1 MARVKGGN
9 VARKRRKKVLK
20 LAKGYFG
27 SKHTLYK
34 TAHEQVMNSL
44 MYAYR
49 DRKKRKSDF
58 RKLWITRINAA
69 TRLHGMSYSQFM
81 SGLKKSNIV
90 LNRKVLAD
98 LAVTDPA
105 AFARLVESSKSGIA
119 NPKPAYV
126 TPAKADAPGKP
137 AARKA
142 VPAQAPA
149 KAEVKEVSAPKAPV
163 AEKVTPAKKP
173 AAPKAA
179 APKAAP
185 AKKTAAPK
193 AAAAKKPAAPKTAAA
208 KKPAA
213 PKTAAAKKPVAPKA
227 AAAKKPA
234 AKKPS
239 APKK

>member
-1 MARVKGGN
+1 MARIKGGN

-69 TRLHGMSYSQFM
+69 SRMHGMSYSQFM

-98 LAVTDPA
+98 LAVTDPQS
-105 AFARLVESSKSGIA
+105 FGRLVESAKSGIA
-119 NPKPAYV
+119 NPKPALPKV
-126 TPAKADAPGKP
+126 LNL
-137 AARKA
+137 
-142 VPAQAPA
+142 VPASKPLVPKKVAPTKVA
-149 KAEVKEVSAPKAPV
+149 TPVKAEPV
-163 AEKVTPAKKP
+163 
-173 AAPKAA
+173 KAA
-179 APKAAP
+179 APKAAEP
-185 AKKTAAPK
+185 KAAEPK
-193 AAAAKKPAAPKTAAA
+193 AAAHT
-208 KKPAA
+208 
-213 PKTAAAKKPVAPKA
+213 VLH
-227 AAAKKPA
+227 
-234 AKKPS
+234 
-239 APKK
+239 